1 METNIIIE
9 ELKTIAGMMAST
21 EQKYYYQQKVADARV
36 VECVRMREVF
46 SREEMRFL
54 REFYNPK
61 QKQCYRNASTLV
73 KLMSHP
79 LAKNMFKKP
88 VKYVEGYTNAAGLL
102 PIEHAF
108 VKYGEKHIDP
118 TFEWALKLDVRKEMY
133 VSLIELEPEIMMQYE
148 LETNCFGE
156 LYRYDYACRNDPNLA
171 ERLRHINGNKRR

>member
-21 EQKYYYQQKVADARV
+21 EQKYYYQQKVADAMV

-46 SREEMRFL
+46 RREEMGFL
-54 REFYNPK
+54 REFYKPE

-88 VKYVEGYTNAAGLL
+88 VKYVEGYTYAAGLL

-108 VKYGEKHIDP
+108 IKYGEKYIDP
-118 TFEWALKLDVRKEMY
+118 TFERALKLDVRKEMY
-133 VSLIELEPEIMMQYE
+133 VSLIELEPETMMQYE
-148 LETNCFGE
+148 LETGCFGE

-171 ERLRHINGNKRR
+171 ERIRAINPKKLK

>member
-1 METNIIIE
+1 METNIIID

-54 REFYNPK
+54 REFYNPE

-88 VKYVEGYTNAAGLL
+88 VKYVEGYTHAAGLL

-108 VKYGEKHIDP
+108 VKYGEKYIDP

-133 VSLIELEPEIMMQYE
+133 VALIELEPETMMQYE
-148 LETNCFGE
+148 LETGCFGE